1 MLNLGTATLLVG
13 FNRPELI
20 EKRLAEISKFSN
32 LKLYISI
39 DGPRKKSNDAKAN
52 NEILKI
58 IEKWKTKLDIVEIIH
73 KKNIGLALNITSS
86 IENVLE
92 SNESIFVIE
101 DDVSVSKQAYNAI
114 LRMQKLAHSNVATI
128 GGFGFTNGKFL
139 NSKLSMKNAFR
150 ETPYFSAWG
159 WCIDRNTFSN
169 YVLDLSSIKIAKEL
183 RDSKIWNMLDA
194 REREIWIRRFDRV
207 LKDPFHTW
215 DLQMQFMSFKYE
227 KTHYLP
233 LFRIIENEGK
243 KALGYF
249 KYSPPT
255 ASDTDPTTLDMNMSV
270 HLLASDEFKD
280 YENLEDERKKED
292 ILKIKNILIDSEEY
306 IKKYGCVGLFC
317 FQGEKLNSIY
327 DLEFIK
333 EFIK

>member
-13 FNRPELI
+13 FNRPKLI

-39 DGPRKKSNDAKAN
+39 DGPRKKSNDAKNN
-52 NEILKI
+52 NEILEI

-86 IENVLE
+86 IEKVLE
-92 SNESIFVIE
+92 SNENIFVIE

-159 WCIDRNTFSN
+159 WCVDRNTFSN

-207 LKDPFHTW
+207 LKDPFYTW
-215 DLQMQFMSFKYE
+215 DFQMQFMSFKYE
-227 KTHYLP
+227 KTHCLP
-233 LFRIIENEGK
+233 LFRIVENEGFDDDRGTNIK
-243 KALGYF
+243 ERRPKWYIGKSSNLDISP
-249 KYSPPT
+249 KIYSENRIVRNIWIW
-255 ASDTDPTTLDMNMSV
+255 LDRYTWV
-270 HLLASDEFKD
+270 GTK
-280 YENLEDERKKED
+280 
-292 ILKIKNILIDSEEY
+292 KIK
-306 IKKYGCVGLFC
+306 
-317 FQGEKLNSIY
+317 KLAGN
-327 DLEFIK
+327 
-333 EFIK
+333 

>member
-207 LKDPFHTW
+207 LKDPFYTW

-233 LFRIIENEGK
+233 LFRIIENEGFNDHRGTHIK
-243 KALGYF
+243 GQKPKWYIGNSL
-249 KYSPPT
+249 S
-255 ASDTDPTTLDMNMSV
+255 LDMSSKLYTKNHLINNMWIWADRYTWAGTRKIRKMVWSQN
-270 HLLASDEFKD
+270 FKI
-280 YENLEDERKKED
+280 R
-292 ILKIKNILIDSEEY
+292 S
-306 IKKYGCVGLFC
+306 
-317 FQGEKLNSIY
+317 SS
-327 DLEFIK
+327 
-333 EFIK
+333 

>member
-1 MLNLGTATLLVG
+1 VLNLGTATLLVG

-39 DGPRKKSNDAKAN
+39 DGPRKKSNDAKNN

-86 IENVLE
+86 IEKVLE

-101 DDVSVSKQAYNAI
+101 DDVSVSNEAYESIICAKNFANPKNAT
-114 LRMQKLAHSNVATI
+114 V
-128 GGFGFTNGKFL
+128 GGFGFINRPLL
-139 NSKLSMKNAFR
+139 NARLGLKNQFR

-194 REREIWIRRFDRV
+194 REREIWICRFDRV
-207 LKDPFHTW
+207 LKDPFYTW
-215 DLQMQFMSFKYE
+215 DLQMQFMSFKFE
-227 KTHYLP
+227 KMHYLP
-233 LFRIIENEGK
+233 LFRIIENEG
-243 KALGYF
+243 F
-249 KYSPPT
+249 N
-255 ASDTDPTTLDMNMSV
+255 DPRGT
-270 HLLASDEFKD
+270 HIKG
-280 YENLEDERKKED
+280 RKPRWYIGD
-292 ILKIKNILIDSEEY
+292 NSILKMSPNLYTEIRV
-306 IKKYGCVGLFC
+306 IKKLWIWLDRYTWV
-317 FQGEKLNSIY
+317 QTRKI
-327 DLEFIK
+327 DIK
-333 EFIK
+333 KWLRSFKIRLSS